1 MRGGTIP
8 DEARV
13 DVTGRPRA
21 PRILDAQRARHVFLL
36 LLLVFLFG
44 APPPTSAQASDPA
57 QLGSNVKA
65 LLDRVRNF
73 NPELAAAA
81 LDSEEAPAKIVPA
94 GALDDPMINLTRDQ
108 GFRQTIFSVSQDFPL
123 WGKRTL
129 REDVARATA
138 TSAKGRER
146 SVAVELEE
154 RVKVTFAQYYLAHR
168 AITLTHDI
176 HALLHTVTASVQE
189 RYARG
194 LGSQADAIK
203 AQLDL
208 IRIDPELSALER
220 DEQIAKAKINA
231 LLARPAGMPLADP
244 TKLRALPRKPLLL
257 PELLARAKAENPTLA
272 MNRADIAA
280 ADGEQML
287 VDKSY
292 YPDVTVSVSGSDLP
306 GMSPADGVV
315 LEKMAIQGMHFSAG
329 EPLYRLADL
338 LKVWL
343 IADVFEQD
351 LGTLQP
357 AEDATIAVN
366 AYAGETFK
374 GKVEFIY
381 PTVTPETRT
390 GKVRIVLDNPDG
402 RLKPGM
408 YAKVSLD
415 AASTAASALAI
426 PDSAVLDSGSTQ
438 TVLVERG
445 AGQYEPRPVKLGA
458 HEGGY
463 YAVLK
468 GLAAG
473 EHVVVSANFLIDAES
488 NLRAALK
495 TFAPPDSGA
504 KPSLANP

>member
-176 HALLHTVTASVQE
+176 HALPHTVTASVQE

-292 YPDVTVSVSGSDLP
+292 YPDVTVSVGGSDLP
-306 GMSPADGVV
+306 GMSPRLVAGVGIKIPLQWGV
-315 LEKMAIQGMHFSAG
+315 RDAQQHAAIAKKGAAQ
-329 EPLYRLADL
+329 LRLDAM
-338 LKVWL
+338 
-343 IADVFEQD
+343 
-351 LGTLQP
+351 TLQIESDLVG
-357 AEDATIAVN
+357 ALANLARAQRTA
-366 AYAGETFK
+366 ALLT
-374 GKVEFIY
+374 
-381 PTVTPETRT
+381 TSVTPQSE
-390 GKVRIVLDNPDG
+390 
-402 RLKPGM
+402 
-408 YAKVSLD
+408 
-415 AASTAASALAI
+415 AAYRSALA
-426 PDSAVLDSGSTQ
+426 AYQNGKGL
-438 TVLVERG
+438 L
-445 AGQYEPRPVKLGA
+445 APVFEAA
-458 HEGGY
+458 HEKFDVQLELLRVRMDEQT
-463 YAVLK
+463 A
-468 GLAAG
+468 LAALEKLVG
-473 EHVVVSANFLIDAES
+473 GTL
-488 NLRAALK
+488 
-495 TFAPPDSGA
+495 
-504 KPSLANP
+504 